1 MSVTATSETSGHA
14 GASASSGSPLVSIVM
29 GSESD
34 LPVMAECCRVLER
47 LDVPYEVKVL
57 SAHRTPAPAARHAA
71 EAEGRGVRVIVAGA
85 GGAAHL
91 AGAMAA
97 HSALPV
103 VAVPIDATPLAG
115 LDALLASVQMPP
127 GVPVACMAVG
137 RMGAT
142 NAGFFAA
149 QVIALSDPALRGRM
163 AADRALRQTK
173 VLASDAGLS
182 AKLRKILDEA
192 KG

>member
-1 MSVTATSETSGHA
+1 MSPGKPPEGK
-14 GASASSGSPLVSIVM
+14 PLVSVVM

-47 LDVPYEVKVL
+47 LEVPYEVKVL
-57 SAHRTPAPAARHAA
+57 SAHRTPAPAARHASGA
-71 EAEGRGVRVIVAGA
+71 EARGVRVIVAGA

-149 QVIALSDPALRGRM
+149 QVLALSDDALKQRL
-163 AADRALRQTK
+163 AAERSRRETK
-173 VLASDAGLS
+173 VLESDAGL
-182 AKLRKILDEA
+182 AGKLRKILDA
-192 KG
+192 PAA